1 MHIIQFLVYIFVQL
15 LVYVNID
22 NIQQKMYIIIT
33 EREKQREV
41 NKMMTIEEAF
51 RKILNTEGMDIEG
64 MAYLGYSYEYE
75 VEINGI
81 YRTMNDDEVIALAET
96 L

>member
-1 MHIIQFLVYIFVQL
+1 MLTNHLIGG
-15 LVYVNID
+15 
-22 NIQQKMYIIIT
+22 IIISEQRKT
-33 EREKQREV
+33 QKQEV

-64 MAYLGYSYEYE
+64 MAYLGYSYKYE